1 MQNPHLIQQCTMMLS
16 SVKIFRHSA
25 KTACMKDDGI
35 IDKQEQ
41 KLLAKIEKDLD
52 ALEKTLQRIVD
63 V

>member
-1 MQNPHLIQQCTMMLS
+1 MMLS

-52 ALEKTLQRIVD
+52 ALEKTLQRIVG